1 VIAGD
6 GLDELSNEETDF
18 NVAAPTVDAGN
29 LFEQTRIVQV
39 HQHGIILLNGGKER
53 FSESSRFGY
62 EPTHTTRTHDTH
74 TRTHSESYAAHID
87 AGTDRGG
94 VDRRPLR
101 ALADGRRRASPLLC

>member
-39 HQHGIILLNGGKER
+39 HQHGLILLDGGPSTPVTQLIISTNNIIILI
-53 FSESSRFGY
+53 
-62 EPTHTTRTHDTH
+62 P
-74 TRTHSESYAAHID
+74 
-87 AGTDRGG
+87 
-94 VDRRPLR
+94 P
-101 ALADGRRRASPLLC
+101 